1 MTMRSIALFAPLL
14 GMLALFVALALEWLT
29 VELVRTAGGANVP
42 SVAINAPGALPRLMA
57 IAVGLI
63 LLSGIFWAVQL
74 GVLGF
79 AWARVSFASMV
90 LMGLLGWPL
99 SMRYRV
105 LDEYS
110 AGESPLV
117 SRRAIDG

>member
-1 MTMRSIALFAPLL
+1 MTMRSIALFAHLL

-42 SVAINAPGALPRLMA
+42 SVAINAPGVLPRLMA
-57 IAVGLI
+57 IAVVLI

-79 AWARVSFASMV
+79 A
-90 LMGLLGWPL
+90 
-99 SMRYRV
+99 
-105 LDEYS
+105 
-110 AGESPLV
+110 
-117 SRRAIDG
+117 

>member
-1 MTMRSIALFAPLL
+1 MTMRSIALFAHLL

-57 IAVGLI
+57 IAVVLI

-79 AWARVSFASMV
+79 A
-90 LMGLLGWPL
+90 
-99 SMRYRV
+99 
-105 LDEYS
+105 
-110 AGESPLV
+110 
-117 SRRAIDG
+117 